1 MSPLC
6 SKCGSREYGIRRD
19 DIIHNGMEWNWV
31 DNNKYGRMLS
41 YCSLW
46 GTPGR
51 SWIHLNILSPLNE
64 DWYPEQNRDWACNHP
79 SHRHD
84 LIIRIQVWG
93 KGQLWVIA
101 QHLSTDPEP
110 EQDMKTKRC
119 VHCFVYLQFTI
130 IHWWAIPWLLVY
142 IFVTSDSSKDPVFQ
156 DLKRDRWQ

>member
-101 QHLSTDPEP
+101 QHRPRTQAWHEN
-110 EQDMKTKRC
+110 KTMCSMFC
-119 VHCFVYLQFTI
+119 VFTI
-130 IHWWAIPWLLVY
+130 YIYTLMGDTLIVSIHICY
-142 IFVTSDSSKDPVFQ
+142 I
-156 DLKRDRWQ
+156 W